1 MNAFAFDTLAYV
13 KRLRDAGVDAAQAE
27 AQAEALTLA
36 MQDSV
41 ATKAD
46 ITQLGTRLDQVELS
60 LNGKIE
66 KLELTLR
73 AEIKEVHSSVIKWVV
88 PLLIGQTAVLAAL
101 MRLL

>member
-13 KRLRDAGVDAAQAE
+13 KRLRDAGVDTAQAE

-41 ATKAD
+41 ATGAD
-46 ITQLGTRLDQVELS
+46 ILRLENKVTQA
-60 LNGKIE
+60 
-66 KLELTLR
+66 ELTLR
-73 AEIKEVHSSVIKWVV
+73 AEIKDVQSGMLKWIV